1 MSKRERGI
9 LIQLALAVLIIFIL
23 AAIAYT
29 LMTMGANAR
38 DAGLTEQ
45 VSIQLTGEAID
56 NRHATERAP

>member
-29 LMTMGANAR
+29 LMTMEANAR
-38 DAGLTEQ
+38 DAGRTEQ
-45 VSIQLTGEAID
+45 VSISMTNEAID
-56 NRHATERAP
+56 HRHATERAP